1 MRLTFTSF
9 IILLSV
15 ISVKAQSL
23 TGIWRGYFIQQDF
36 DIYRGKPTED
46 KYKYEIQINNKSN
59 NSIEGVTYS
68 YKTTVFYGKAA
79 MQGIYTKKTKNLI
92 IKEVKMLELKISN
105 NTSPCLM
112 TCYLD
117 YKKLNGKETL
127 TGTYT
132 SIGEKNNDCGS
143 GTVFLEKVT
152 TTEFEKE
159 PFLLK
164 KKELAALGKNN
175 PETPTKKPITSNTPS
190 NTSPSKKP
198 LTAPTKPTTPNQKP
212 LINSSASPKIKPGA
226 EGFVITKNDAPKAP
240 SPSKPATVD
249 TLVKPKVVA
258 PTVPQPNRI
267 TPTVKVPKV
276 LLERENNLQKTLV
289 VDQQEVRIDYYDNG
303 QIDNDTISVYHN
315 NQILI
320 NRGRL
325 DTRPLTLT
333 VHLDEQNPK
342 YELITVAE
350 NLGDTPPNTALM
362 VITAGKKRYEVYI
375 TSDDKKN
382 AKVVLEYQAPP
393 KK

>member
-1 MRLTFTSF
+1 MRLIFTSLIF
-9 IILLSV
+9 LLSFF
-15 ISVKAQSL
+15 SGKTQNL
-23 TGIWRGYFIQQDF
+23 TGIWRGHFIQKDF
-36 DIYRGKPTED
+36 DLIKGRPTED
-46 KYKYEIQINNKSN
+46 RYKYEIQINNLAN
-59 NSIEGVTYS
+59 NGIEGVTYS

-79 MQGIYTKKTKNLI
+79 LQGIYTKKTKNLI
-92 IKEVKMLELKISN
+92 VKEVKMLELKVTN
-105 NTSPCLM
+105 NTAPCLM

-117 YKKLNGKETL
+117 YSETNGKETL

-132 SIGEKNNDCGS
+132 SISEKNTDCGS

-164 KKELAALGKNN
+164 KKEPSA
-175 PETPTKKPITSNTPS
+175 TTKKSTEVASANG
-190 NTSPSKKP
+190 KKG
-198 LTAPTKPTTPNQKP
+198 LSGNLPTTPKTTTKVELKNGTQSG
-212 LINSSASPKIKPGA
+212 LPKIKPGA
-226 EGFVITKNDAPKAP
+226 EGFVIAKNDTLKATQK
-240 SPSKPATVD
+240 SVTVD
-249 TLVKPKVVA
+249 TVVKPSVVA
-258 PTVPQPNRI
+258 PIIPQNKKIEPAA
-267 TPTVKVPKV
+267 KVPKV
-276 LLERENNLQKTLV
+276 LLERENNLQKTLI

-303 QIDNDTISVYHN
+303 QVDNDTITVYHN
-315 NQILI
+315 NQVLI

-325 DTRPLTLT
+325 DTKPLTLM

-362 VITAGKKRYEVYI
+362 VITAGKKRYEVNI

-382 AKVVLEYQAPP
+382 AKVILEYQAPP

>member
-9 IILLSV
+9 IVLLSV
-15 ISVKAQSL
+15 IFGKAQSL
-23 TGIWRGYFIQQDF
+23 TGIWRGYFIQKDF

-46 KYKYEIQINNKSN
+46 KYKYEIQIDNKSN

-68 YKTTVFYGKAA
+68 YKTTVFYGKTA
-79 MQGIYTKKTKNLI
+79 MQGIYTEKTKNLI

-112 TCYLD
+112 TCYFD
-117 YKKLNGKETL
+117 FKKINGKETL
-127 TGTYT
+127 TGTFT

-159 PFLLK
+159 PFLLT
-164 KKELAALGKNN
+164 KKERAALEKKV
-175 PETPTKKPITSNTPS
+175 PEIPTKKPVTPA
-190 NTSPSKKP
+190 KP
-198 LTAPTKPTTPNQKP
+198 VTPNQKP
-212 LINSSASPKIKPGA
+212 LTNSSVLPKIKPGA

-240 SPSKPATVD
+240 SPTMPATLD
-249 TLVKPKVVA
+249 TVIKPKVLVPTIPLPNKIA
-258 PTVPQPNRI
+258 PTA
-267 TPTVKVPKV
+267 KVPKI
-276 LLERENNLQKTLV
+276 LLERENNLQKTLI
-289 VDQQEVRIDYYDNG
+289 VDQQEVRIDFYDNG
-303 QIDNDTISVYHN
+303 QVDNDTITVYHN
-315 NQILI
+315 NQVLI

-333 VHLDEQNPK
+333 VYLDEQNPT

-362 VITAGKKRYEVYI
+362 VITAGKTRYEVYI
-375 TSDDKKN
+375 TSDSKKN

>member
-1 MRLTFTSF
+1 MKLIFTSF
-9 IILLSV
+9 VLLSV
-15 ISVKAQSL
+15 CFCEAQSL

-36 DIYRGKPTED
+36 DIYKGKPTED
-46 KYKYEIQINNKSN
+46 KYKYEIQINNLAN

-68 YKTTVFYGKAA
+68 YKTTVFYGKAS

-92 IKEVKMLELKISN
+92 LKEVKMLELKVAK
-105 NTSPCLM
+105 NTAPCLM

-117 YKKLNGKETL
+117 YSKINGKETL

-132 SIGEKNNDCGS
+132 SLTEKNTDCGS
-143 GTVFLEKVT
+143 GTVFLERVT

-164 KKELAALGKNN
+164 KKELALLK
-175 PETPTKKPITSNTPS
+175 KKPTEIPS
-190 NTSPSKKP
+190 AIQKKP
-198 LTAPTKPTTPNQKP
+198 LPNKVPSTAVKPVTPNKNLP
-212 LINSSASPKIKPGA
+212 TVTAAPKIKPGA
-226 EGFVITKNDAPKAP
+226 EGFIITKNDAPKAP
-240 SPSKPATVD
+240 SQVKPATVD
-249 TLVKPKVVA
+249 TVIKPKA
-258 PTVPQPNRI
+258 LLPTIPQPNKI
-267 TPTVKVPKV
+267 APTVKVPKV
-276 LLERENNLQKTLV
+276 LLERENNLQKTLI
-289 VDQQEVRIDYYDNG
+289 VDQQDVQIDYYDNG
-303 QIDNDTISVYHN
+303 QVDNDTITVYHN
-315 NQILI
+315 NQVLI

-325 DTRPLTLT
+325 NTRPLTLT

-362 VITAGKKRYEVYI
+362 VITAGRKRYEVYI

>member
-1 MRLTFTSF
+1 MRLIFTSF
-9 IILLSV
+9 FILLAI
-15 ISVKAQSL
+15 ISGNAQSL
-23 TGIWRGYFIQQDF
+23 TGIWRGYFIQKDF
-36 DIYRGKPTED
+36 DLIKGKPTED
-46 KYKYEIQINNKSN
+46 KYKYEMQINNLPN

-79 MQGIYTKKTKNLI
+79 LQGIYTKKTKNI
-92 IKEVKMLELKISN
+92 IFKEVKMLELKVTN
-105 NTSPCLM
+105 NTAPCLM

-117 YKKLNGKETL
+117 YSKINGKETL
-127 TGTYT
+127 TGTFT
-132 SIGEKNNDCGS
+132 SVSEKNTDCGS

-152 TTEFEKE
+152 STEFEKE

-164 KKELAALGKNN
+164 KKELSPITKKRLLDNLPIVPKSTLKNN
-175 PETPTKKPITSNTPS
+175 SQNV
-190 NTSPSKKP
+190 
-198 LTAPTKPTTPNQKP
+198 L
-212 LINSSASPKIKPGA
+212 PKIKPGA
-226 EGFVITKNDAPKAP
+226 EGFVITKNDAQKAP
-240 SPSKPATVD
+240 AKPITVD
-249 TLVKPKVVA
+249 TAVKPKVV
-258 PTVPQPNRI
+258 TSTIPQPKKAEPI
-267 TPTVKVPKV
+267 VKVPKV
-276 LLERENNLQKTLV
+276 LMERENNLQKILV
-289 VDQQEVRIDYYDNG
+289 VDQQEVRIDFYDNG
-303 QIDNDTISVYHN
+303 QIDNDTITVYHN
-315 NQILI
+315 NQVLI

>member
-1 MRLTFTSF
+1 MNMRLTFTSF
-9 IILLSV
+9 IILLS
-15 ISVKAQSL
+15 ITFCSAQSL
-23 TGIWRGYFIQQDF
+23 TGIWRGYFIQRDF
-36 DIYRGKPTED
+36 DIYKGKPTED
-46 KYKYEIQINNKSN
+46 KYKYEIQINNLAN
-59 NSIEGVTYS
+59 NSVEGVTYS
-68 YKTTVFYGKAA
+68 YKTTVFYGKAS
-79 MQGIYTKKTKNLI
+79 MQGIYTKKTRNLI
-92 IKEVKMLELKISN
+92 LKELKMLELKISN

-117 YKKLNGKETL
+117 LMKIDGKETL

-132 SIGEKNNDCGS
+132 SIGEKNTDCGS

-175 PETPTKKPITSNTPS
+175 PETPAKRPITSNT
-190 NTSPSKKP
+190 NPSKKP
-198 LTAPTKPTTPNQKP
+198 VTPSKPAITNQKN
-212 LINSSASPKIKPGA
+212 IANSSSAPKVKPGA
-226 EGFVITKNDAPKAP
+226 EGFVITKNDAPKVP
-240 SPSKPATVD
+240 PPSKPEVID
-249 TLVKPKVVA
+249 TAIKPKALV
-258 PTVPQPNRI
+258 PTVPQPNKI
-267 TPTVKVPKV
+267 APTAKVPKV
-276 LLERENNLQKTLV
+276 LLERENNLQKTLI
-289 VDQQEVRIDYYDNG
+289 VDQQDVQIDYYDNG
-303 QIDNDTISVYHN
+303 QVDNDTITVYHN
-315 NQILI
+315 NQVLI

-325 DTRPLTLT
+325 NTRPLTLT

-362 VITAGKKRYEVYI
+362 VITAGRKRYEVYI